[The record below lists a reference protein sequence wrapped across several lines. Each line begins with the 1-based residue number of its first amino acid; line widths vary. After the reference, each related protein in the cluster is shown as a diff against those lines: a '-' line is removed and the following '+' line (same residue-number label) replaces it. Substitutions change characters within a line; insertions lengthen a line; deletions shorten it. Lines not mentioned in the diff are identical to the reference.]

1 VPKLSL
7 TCAMSHGAER
17 ASGRLCPMHKAPD
30 PYRAVVAAM
39 SDEDLTEAAAG
50 CTELTCP
57 YHRVVN
63 AERRERGLL

>member
-1 VPKLSL
+1 M
-7 TCAMSHGAER
+7 TR
-17 ASGRLCPMHKAPD
+17 DTPD

-39 SDEDLTEAAAG
+39 TDEELADAAHG

-63 AERRERGLL
+63 EERRKRGLL

>member
-1 VPKLSL
+1 
-7 TCAMSHGAER
+7 
-17 ASGRLCPMHKAPD
+17 MHKAPD

-39 SDEDLTEAAAG
+39 SNEELTEAAEG

-63 AERRERGLL
+63 AERRERGLLP